1 MVQSVAS
8 HAPPTQLSPGGD
20 RADIWGE
27 EGEERPRGEKE
38 KRRQL
43 LLGISSQALSFEE
56 DAGSGKGF
64 SR

>member
-27 EGEERPRGEKE
+27 GEERGERKKE
-38 KRRQL
+38 
-43 LLGISSQALSFEE
+43 
-56 DAGSGKGF
+56 GSCFVVIFPVKL
-64 SR
+64 

>member
-27 EGEERPRGEKE
+27 GEERGERGK
-38 KRRQL
+38 KKAVASWDFQ
-43 LLGISSQALSFEE
+43 SSFEL
-56 DAGSGKGF
+56 
-64 SR
+64 

>member
-27 EGEERPRGEKE
+27 GEERGERE

-43 LLGISSQALSFEE
+43 LLGISSQALSFEL
-56 DAGSGKGF
+56 
-64 SR
+64 

>member
-1 MVQSVAS
+1 MVQRVAS

-27 EGEERPRGEKE
+27 EGEERGE

-43 LLGISSQALSFEE
+43 IREISSRALRSQ
-56 DAGSGKGF
+56 DARSRKGF